1 MAISPFGLVWS
12 RDCHSLLCKL
22 RNDEFPP
29 LLIGVIARRPQ
40 ADVAI
45 PGNDSLFRITIAKF
59 ELQASQ

>member
-1 MAISPFGLVWS
+1 
-12 RDCHSLLCKL
+12 LLCKL